1 MPKEMMISKT
11 TILLLVGIF
20 AIFMLAPSPDGK
32 GNLVTVVFPTAF
44 GQIPV
49 LNVTTSIDAPC
60 VPEDR
65 ATDLNEDRRDDVTGK
80 PLCKCFETGT
90 CDVFASPLDAMLEPF
105 FAAFSF
111 GGDETGQFFLIVIW
125 GLIIGVIWLRTS
137 STMMTGVIGI
147 GIATLFT
154 FSEKTLF
161 VGITLLILAIGIV
174 IYQLYKQ
181 RLDFPSN

>member
-1 MPKEMMISKT
+1 MMMSKT
-11 TILLLVGIF
+11 TILLLFGVF
-20 AIFMLAPSPDGK
+20 TLFMLAPNPDGQ
-32 GNLVTVVFPTAF
+32 GSLLSLILPDISA
-44 GQIPV
+44 QSIPV
-49 LNVTTSIDAPC
+49 LNITTSIDAP
-60 VPEDR
+60 PNP
-65 ATDLNEDRRDDVTGK
+65 A
-80 PLCKCFETGT
+80 CFELGT

-111 GGDETGQFFLIVIW
+111 GGDDTGQFFLIVIW
-125 GLIIGVIWLRTS
+125 GMIIGIIWLRTS

>member
-1 MPKEMMISKT
+1 MSKT
-11 TILLLVGIF
+11 TILLLIVIF
-20 AIFMLAPSPDGK
+20 SVFMLSPIM
-32 GNLVTVVFPTAF
+32 TFVVPIAF

-49 LNVTTSIDAPC
+49 LNVTAGIDAP
-60 VPEDR
+60 PD
-65 ATDLNEDRRDDVTGK
+65 
-80 PLCKCFETGT
+80 PKCFELGT

-111 GGDETGQFFLIVIW
+111 GGDDTGQFFLIVIW

>member
-1 MPKEMMISKT
+1 MMMSKT
-11 TILLLVGIF
+11 TVLLLVGVF
-20 AIFMLAPSPDGK
+20 AVFMLSPSPDGQPS
-32 GNLVTVVFPTAF
+32 LITVIFPTAF
-44 GQIPV
+44 GQLPV
-49 LNVTTSIDAPC
+49 LNVTTAVD
-60 VPEDR
+60 
-65 ATDLNEDRRDDVTGK
+65 K
-80 PLCKCFETGT
+80 PPNPACFELGT

-111 GGDETGQFFLIVIW
+111 GGDDTGQFFLIVIW

-137 STMMTGVIGI
+137 STMITGVIGI

-154 FSEKTLF
+154 FSEKTIF

>member
-1 MPKEMMISKT
+1 MMISKT
-11 TILLLVGIF
+11 TILLLVGLL
-20 AIFMLAPSPDGK
+20 AIFMLAPNPDGK
-32 GNLVTVVFPTAF
+32 GSVVSVVFPTAF

-49 LNVTTSIDAPC
+49 LNITSQVDAP
-60 VPEDR
+60 PD
-65 ATDLNEDRRDDVTGK
+65 
-80 PLCKCFETGT
+80 PKCFELGT

>member
-1 MPKEMMISKT
+1 MMMSKT
-11 TILLLVGIF
+11 TILILVGVF
-20 AIFMLAPSPDGK
+20 ALFMLAPNPDGK
-32 GNLVTVVFPTAF
+32 GSLLSYILPDVSA
-44 GQIPV
+44 QSIPV
-49 LNVTTSIDAPC
+49 LNLTTSIDAP
-60 VPEDR
+60 PNP
-65 ATDLNEDRRDDVTGK
+65 A
-80 PLCKCFETGT
+80 CFELGT

-111 GGDETGQFFLIVIW
+111 GGDDTGQFFLIVIW

-154 FSEKTLF
+154 FSEKTIF

>member
-1 MPKEMMISKT
+1 MMMSKT
-11 TILLLVGIF
+11 TILLLLGVF
-20 AIFMLAPSPDGK
+20 AIFMLAPNPDGK
-32 GNLVTVVFPTAF
+32 GNLVSVIFPTAF
-44 GQIPV
+44 GQLPV
-49 LNVTTSIDAPC
+49 LNITTGIDAP
-60 VPEDR
+60 PD
-65 ATDLNEDRRDDVTGK
+65 
-80 PLCKCFETGT
+80 PKCFELGT

-111 GGDETGQFFLIVIW
+111 GGDDTGQFFLIVIW

>member
-1 MPKEMMISKT
+1 MMISKT
-11 TILLLVGIF
+11 TILLLFGVF
-20 AIFMLAPSPDGK
+20 ALFMLAPNTDGHGSLLSYILPDIS
-32 GNLVTVVFPTAF
+32 A
-44 GQIPV
+44 QIPV
-49 LNVTTSIDAPC
+49 LNITTSVDAP
-60 VPEDR
+60 PNP
-65 ATDLNEDRRDDVTGK
+65 A
-80 PLCKCFETGT
+80 CFELGT

-111 GGDETGQFFLIVIW
+111 GGDDTGQFFLIVIW

-154 FSEKTLF
+154 FSEKTIF

>member
-1 MPKEMMISKT
+1 MMMSKT
-11 TILLLVGIF
+11 TILLLFGVF
-20 AIFMLAPSPDGK
+20 ALFMLAPNPDGQ
-32 GNLVTVVFPTAF
+32 GSLLSLILPDVSA
-44 GQIPV
+44 QIPV
-49 LNVTTSIDAPC
+49 LNITASIDAP
-60 VPEDR
+60 P
-65 ATDLNEDRRDDVTGK
+65 N
-80 PLCKCFETGT
+80 PKCFELGT

-111 GGDETGQFFLIVIW
+111 GGDDTGQFFLIVIW
-125 GLIIGVIWLRTS
+125 GMIIGIIWLRTS

>member
-1 MPKEMMISKT
+1 
-11 TILLLVGIF
+11 
-20 AIFMLAPSPDGK
+20 MLSPIMTFVAPI
-32 GNLVTVVFPTAF
+32 AF

-49 LNVTTSIDAPC
+49 LNITAGVDAP
-60 VPEDR
+60 PD
-65 ATDLNEDRRDDVTGK
+65 
-80 PLCKCFETGT
+80 PKCFELGT

-111 GGDETGQFFLIVIW
+111 GGDDTGQFFLIVIW

>member
-1 MPKEMMISKT
+1 MSKT
-11 TILLLVGIF
+11 TILLLIVIF
-20 AIFMLAPSPDGK
+20 SVFMLSPIM
-32 GNLVTVVFPTAF
+32 TYVVPIAF

-49 LNVTTSIDAPC
+49 LNVTAGIDAP
-60 VPEDR
+60 PD
-65 ATDLNEDRRDDVTGK
+65 
-80 PLCKCFETGT
+80 PKCFELGT

-111 GGDETGQFFLIVIW
+111 GGDDTGQFFLIVIW